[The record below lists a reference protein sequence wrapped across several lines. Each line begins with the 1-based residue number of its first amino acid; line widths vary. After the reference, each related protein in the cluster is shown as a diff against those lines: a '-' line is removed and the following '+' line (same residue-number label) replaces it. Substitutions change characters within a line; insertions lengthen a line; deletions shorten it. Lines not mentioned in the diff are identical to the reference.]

1 MADEQFYSGSLFMLY
16 IRTGGA
22 WKPVACLT
30 SNGISESWD
39 FAETVT
45 KCDPGVTRRK
55 PTTYSYE
62 IPFEGVFTDTS
73 GAGGDTA
80 KASWDTIKNLA
91 RAKALTEYQIALL
104 KENGTEEP
112 NFDPQYG
119 AAYFSALEITGAEG
133 EFITFTGTMLGDGDI
148 TEVDPYP
155 GY

>member
-16 IRTGGA
+16 IRNSGT

-91 RAKALTEYQIALL
+91 RAKTLTEYQIALL
-104 KENGTEEP
+104 RENGTEDP
-112 NFDPQYG
+112 NFSAQFG
-119 AAYFSALEITGAEG
+119 AAYFSALDITGAEG
-133 EFITFTGTMLGDGDI
+133 EFITFSGTMLGDGDI
-148 TEVDPYP
+148 TETDPYP

>member
-1 MADEQFYSGSLFMLY
+1 MADETFYIGNRFFLY
-16 IRTGGA
+16 IRSGGA
-22 WKPVACLT
+22 WKPASCMT

-45 KCDPGVTRRK
+45 ACDPGVTRRK

-62 IPFEGVFTDTS
+62 IPYEGVFTDTT

-80 KASWDTIKNLA
+80 KVSWDSLSAIA
-91 RAKALTEYQIALL
+91 RAKTRIDWKIALL
-104 KENGTEEP
+104 RDDGTEEP

-119 AAYFSALEITGAEG
+119 NGYFSALEISANESD
-133 EFITFTGTMLGDGDI
+133 FITYTSTILGDGDI
-148 TEVDPYP
+148 TTTDPYP

>member
-1 MADEQFYSGSLFMLY
+1 MADEPLYLGSLMMLY
-16 IRTGGA
+16 IRSGGA

-39 FAETVT
+39 FAETQT

-62 IPFEGVFTDTS
+62 IPIEGLFTDTT

-80 KASWDTIKNLA
+80 KASWDSIKTIA
-91 RAKALTEYQIALL
+91 RAKTITEWKMALL
-104 KENGTEEP
+104 RENGTEDV
-112 NFDPQYG
+112 NFAPQYG
-119 AAYFSALEITGAEG
+119 TSYFSALEITTPEG
-133 EFITFTGTMLGDGDI
+133 DFISFTATMLGDGDI
-148 TEVDPYP
+148 TETNPYP